1 MQYTTFS
8 TFRFHYPL
16 YSALA
21 FSKRSSVI
29 FLLVEI
35 IQLIAVNADHKLQH
49 IVDKGCQSCAL
60 IPQQMEYFW
69 NFVLGFEADIYGSP
83 SIGILYGTEK
93 RLLEI
98 GQQNL
103 FSLESW
109 SVRSFSGV
117 GRYCPGC
124 RSRRFGFWV
133 NGLIGIVG
141 SASSCFGPFCAT
153 SLAGN
158 FCPQSISRNVFSS
171 TSTPLLEEC
180 LNVFLSFWTDFPIM
194 ICAKYWMINRQLYL
208 NCYWFHVLFQTKRH

>member
-8 TFRFHYPL
+8 TFRFRYPL

-60 IPQQMEYFW
+60 IPQQMEYFR

-83 SIGILYGTEK
+83 FIGTLYGTEK

-103 FSLESW
+103 FSLES
-109 SVRSFSGV
+109 
-117 GRYCPGC
+117 
-124 RSRRFGFWV
+124 
-133 NGLIGIVG
+133 
-141 SASSCFGPFCAT
+141 
-153 SLAGN
+153 
-158 FCPQSISRNVFSS
+158 
-171 TSTPLLEEC
+171 
-180 LNVFLSFWTDFPIM
+180 
-194 ICAKYWMINRQLYL
+194 
-208 NCYWFHVLFQTKRH
+208 